1 MRLRSATTLG
11 ATVIRS
17 LVLVATIA
25 LVAAS
30 FPAAAQESALPVDR
44 NSQEVRDAQKQC
56 TAELKQK
63 LFKEKVKKTIF
74 GAEEEAFQRCK
85 KITGWQSPQ

>member
-1 MRLRSATTLG
+1 LG

-17 LVLVATIA
+17 LASIATIA
-25 LVAAS
+25 LVASTFA
-30 FPAAAQESALPVDR
+30 AAAQDSALPVDQ
-44 NSQEVRDAQKQC
+44 NSQDVRDAQKQC
-56 TAELKQK
+56 TAELKEK
-63 LFKEKVKKTIF
+63 LFKDKVKKTIF

>member
-1 MRLRSATTLG
+1 MAIVYVCLFAG
-11 ATVIRS
+11 A
-17 LVLVATIA
+17 A
-25 LVAAS
+25 
-30 FPAAAQESALPVDR
+30 PAGAQSSPMPLDR

-56 TAELKQK
+56 TEELKVK
-63 LFKEKVKKTIF
+63 LFNEKARKTIF

>member
-1 MRLRSATTLG
+1 M
-11 ATVIRS
+11 IRS
-17 LVLVATIA
+17 LAIAATIA

-30 FPAAAQESALPVDR
+30 IPAAAQDPVLPVDR

-56 TAELKQK
+56 TAELKEK
-63 LFKEKVKKTIF
+63 LFKDKVKKTIF

-85 KITGWQSPQ
+85 QITGWQSPQ

>member
-1 MRLRSATTLG
+1 MIRRLVSGFVPIAFIF
-11 ATVIRS
+11 A
-17 LVLVATIA
+17 VA
-25 LVAAS
+25 L
-30 FPAAAQESALPVDR
+30 PGAAQDNALPVDR

-56 TAELKQK
+56 TAELKVK
-63 LFKEKVKKTIF
+63 LFNDKVKKTIF

>member
-1 MRLRSATTLG
+1 MIRRLLLAPAL
-11 ATVIRS
+11 AVI
-17 LVLVATIA
+17 L
-25 LVAAS
+25 AAS
-30 FPAAAQESALPVDR
+30 VPVRAQDQALPIDR

-56 TAELKQK
+56 TDELKQK
-63 LFKEKVKKTIF
+63 LFEEKVKKTVF

>member
-1 MRLRSATTLG
+1 M
-11 ATVIRS
+11 IRS
-17 LVLVATIA
+17 LVSAATIA
-25 LVAAS
+25 VVAFS
-30 FPAAAQESALPVDR
+30 FPAAAQESVLPVDR

-56 TAELKQK
+56 TEELKQQ
-63 LFKEKVKKTIF
+63 LFKEKVRKTIF

>member
-1 MRLRSATTLG
+1 
-11 ATVIRS
+11 VIRS
-17 LVLVATIA
+17 LLSAATIA
-25 LVAAS
+25 LVAFSLTAV
-30 FPAAAQESALPVDR
+30 AQESALPVDR

-56 TAELKQK
+56 TEELKHQ
-63 LFKEKVKKTIF
+63 LLKEKVRKTIF

>member
-1 MRLRSATTLG
+1 MIRRLALG
-11 ATVIRS
+11 
-17 LVLVATIA
+17 LVPIA
-25 LVAAS
+25 
-30 FPAAAQESALPVDR
+30 FIFAAALPGAAQTGLPTDR

-56 TAELKQK
+56 TAELKVK
-63 LFKEKVKKTIF
+63 LFNDKVKKTVF

>member
-1 MRLRSATTLG
+1 M
-11 ATVIRS
+11 IRS
-17 LVLVATIA
+17 LVSAATIA
-25 LVAAS
+25 VVAIS
-30 FPAAAQESALPVDR
+30 FPAAAQESVLPVDR

-56 TAELKQK
+56 TEELKQQ
-63 LFKEKVKKTIF
+63 LFKEKVRKTIF

>member
-1 MRLRSATTLG
+1 
-11 ATVIRS
+11 VKRS
-17 LVLVATIA
+17 LALLATIA
-25 LVAAS
+25 FVAAS
-30 FPAAAQESALPVDR
+30 LPVAAQDSALPVDP

-56 TAELKQK
+56 TAELKEK
-63 LFKEKVKKTIF
+63 LFKDKVKKTIF

>member
-1 MRLRSATTLG
+1 
-11 ATVIRS
+11 VIRS
-17 LVLVATIA
+17 LAIAATIA

-30 FPAAAQESALPVDR
+30 IPAAAQDSALPIDR
-44 NSQEVRDAQKQC
+44 NSQEIRDAQKQC
-56 TAELKQK
+56 TAELKEK
-63 LFKEKVKKTIF
+63 LFKDKVKKTIF

>member
-1 MRLRSATTLG
+1 VLRTFAFVG
-11 ATVIRS
+11 AM
-17 LVLVATIA
+17 LAF
-25 LVAAS
+25 AAAG
-30 FPAAAQESALPVDR
+30 PAAAQDSALPVDR

-56 TAELKQK
+56 TAEMKVQLLKD
-63 LFKEKVKKTIF
+63 KVKKTAW

>member
-1 MRLRSATTLG
+1 
-11 ATVIRS
+11 VKRS
-17 LVLVATIA
+17 LAFLATIA
-25 LVAAS
+25 FVAAS
-30 FPAAAQESALPVDR
+30 LPVAAQDSALPVDP

-56 TAELKQK
+56 TAELKEK
-63 LFKEKVKKTIF
+63 LFKDKVKKTIF

>member
-1 MRLRSATTLG
+1 
-11 ATVIRS
+11 VIRS
-17 LVLVATIA
+17 LSFLATIA

-30 FPAAAQESALPVDR
+30 IPAAAQDPALPVDR

-56 TAELKQK
+56 TADLKEK
-63 LFKEKVKKTIF
+63 LFKDKVKKTIF